1 MPSVD
6 ESAELNKLQRGL
18 ALAATIIASSMG
30 FIDGTVVHI
39 ALPSIQKD
47 LNTSF
52 AALQWIANTYL
63 LALCALMVISG
74 ALGDRYGPRRL
85 FIVGIVGFTIASAAC
100 AAATTASWLI
110 AARTLQGTFAA
121 LMLPQ
126 SMSIIARLYPPERRG
141 RAVGI
146 WSMSAS
152 ASAAAGPVVGGFLV
166 DNGGWPYAFWVNLPL
181 GVLALVLTIYAVP
194 RGNERKAVPLDWP
207 GTVLLVAGLGACVFA
222 TINLSLYS
230 AASLYVWPGWF
241 AGFITLA
248 GFFWW
253 ERRVA
258 QPILPAHFLANR
270 EFVLL
275 NAYCI
280 TVFAAFTAMMF
291 LVPYVLISSLGLSAS
306 VTALNMLPLGVCIS
320 LMARPVGAWAD
331 RDGHRT
337 PMIAGAL
344 GIALATALA
353 GVIVWLRTPWAGAL
367 AMGVL
372 GVTAGL
378 MVTPLTTGVLNS
390 VDTDE
395 SGLASGINHAV
406 SRIGSLISV
415 AVFGALLALRYKQHL
430 PESLE
435 LNVADAERRAEIAR
449 VVEKATESMTQIDLS
464 PLPVILHAEAS
475 DALKQALDTAFVEV
489 MLISSVFA
497 LLAAIFALA
506 LNRERVADRF

>member
-1 MPSVD
+1 M
-6 ESAELNKLQRGL
+6 SAHPDSKPGRFQRGL

-30 FIDGTVVHI
+30 FIDGTIVHI
-39 ALPSIQKD
+39 ALPAIQKD

-85 FIVGIVGFTIASAAC
+85 FIIGIIGFTLSSAAC
-100 AAATTASWLI
+100 AAATTSTWLI
-110 AARTLQGTFAA
+110 VARTLQGVFAA

-126 SMSIIARLYPPERRG
+126 SLSIIARLYPPEQRG
-141 RAVGI
+141 RAIGI

-166 DNGGWPYAFWVNLPL
+166 DNGGWPYAFWVNIPL
-181 GVLALVLTIYAVP
+181 GVIALVLTLQAVP
-194 RGNERKAVPLDWP
+194 RGNQRRSVPLDWP
-207 GTVLLVAGLGACVFA
+207 GAVLLVSALAALVFA
-222 TINLSLYS
+222 TINVSLYS
-230 AASLYVWPGWF
+230 LHSPQVWPGWVC
-241 AGFITLA
+241 GLLLLV
-248 GFFWW
+248 GFFYW
-253 ERRVA
+253 ERRVS
-258 QPILPAHFLANR
+258 QPILPAHFTANR

-275 NAYCI
+275 NAYCL
-280 TVFAAFTAMMF
+280 TVFTAFTAMMF

-306 VTALNMLPLGVCIS
+306 TTALNMLPLGVCIS

-331 RDGHRT
+331 KIGYRT
-337 PMIAGAL
+337 PMIAGAM
-344 GIALATALA
+344 GIAAATALA
-353 GVIVWLRTPWAGAL
+353 GLIVWIRTPWAGAI
-367 AMGVL
+367 AMTML

-390 VDTDE
+390 VHTDE

-415 AVFGALLALRYKQHL
+415 ALFGALLAVRYRYHL
-430 PESLE
+430 PDSLAASVVDDQSRMS
-435 LNVADAERRAEIAR
+435 VALVVQDAAG
-449 VVEKATESMTQIDLS
+449 SMAPVDLGA
-464 PLPVILHAEAS
+464 LPVELHMAAQES
-475 DALKQALDTAFVEV
+475 FTRALDAAFVEV

-497 LLAAIFALA
+497 LGAAGCAFALSQA
-506 LNRERVADRF
+506 QPKKVA